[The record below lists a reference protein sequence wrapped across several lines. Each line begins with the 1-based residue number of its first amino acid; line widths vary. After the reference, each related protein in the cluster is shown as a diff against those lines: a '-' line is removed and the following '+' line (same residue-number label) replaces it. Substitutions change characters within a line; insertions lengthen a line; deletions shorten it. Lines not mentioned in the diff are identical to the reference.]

1 MSELRVFVVDDHEV
15 VRRGISDLLN
25 SDDHLTVVGQAS
37 TVAQALARIPIHRPD
52 VAVLDVRL
60 PDGNG
65 IELCREL
72 RSRLP
77 ELHCLMFTSFPE
89 EQAMMDAYLAG
100 AAGFVIKDI
109 TGMDL
114 IAAIRTVGAGRS
126 LLDRSAAE
134 ALIERLRGASP
145 RAGSL
150 SGLTGQERTTLD
162 LIGEGLSNRQIAER
176 MSIAEKTVK
185 NYVSRVL
192 AKLGMSRR
200 TQVAVL
206 ATQARNHQLAPT
218 TSKPATTSKLLTP
231 PAS

>member
-25 SDDHLTVVGQAS
+25 ADDLLTVVGQAS
-37 TVAQALARIPIHRPD
+37 TVAQALARIPTHRPD

-60 PDGNG
+60 PDGSG

-72 RSRLP
+72 RSWLP

-89 EQAMMDAYLAG
+89 EQAMLDAYLAG

-114 IAAIRTVGAGRS
+114 IAAIRTVGSGHS

-134 ALIERLRGASP
+134 ALIGRLRGAS
-145 RAGSL
+145 RQAGSL
-150 SGLTGQERTTLD
+150 SGLTEQERTTLD

-176 MSIAEKTVK
+176 MSITEKTVK

-206 ATQARNHQLAPT
+206 ATQARNHQHVRNHQ
-218 TSKPATTSKLLTP
+218 
-231 PAS
+231 